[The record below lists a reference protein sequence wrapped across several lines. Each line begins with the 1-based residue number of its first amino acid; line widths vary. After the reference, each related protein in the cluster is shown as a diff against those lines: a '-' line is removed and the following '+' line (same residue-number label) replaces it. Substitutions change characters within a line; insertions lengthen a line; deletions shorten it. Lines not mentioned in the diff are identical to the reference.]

1 MKIIRVVGKQ
11 SIGDDT
17 FEEGSHTI
25 SSEPHFHDT
34 AYKDPALE
42 MITIIDQRLATKMK
56 SHVGDNE
63 YSLEE
68 IVIAVDKN
76 GKCYMGLDEQQS
88 SSKTWKC
95 SLSCKK
101 FCDKDRQNIMDFI
114 SIFENEPVEEVRDLL
129 QNLDDGCE
137 HGHTTTN
144 AVILRWKSLINYLIL
159 VSLKN

>member
-25 SSEPHFHDT
+25 SSEPYFHDT

-42 MITIIDQRLATKMK
+42 MITIIDCKNRRLGTKMK

-68 IVIAVDKN
+68 IVIAVD
-76 GKCYMGLDEQQS
+76 EQQS

-95 SLSCKK
+95 ILSCKK
-101 FCDKDRQNIMDFI
+101 FCDKER
-114 SIFENEPVEEVRDLL
+114 
-129 QNLDDGCE
+129 
-137 HGHTTTN
+137 
-144 AVILRWKSLINYLIL
+144 
-159 VSLKN
+159 

>member
-1 MKIIRVVGKQ
+1 MYEQEINKENVIESFYRNSKAVGELLKIIRVVGKQ

-25 SSEPHFHDT
+25 SSEPYFHDT

-42 MITIIDQRLATKMK
+42 VITIIDRKNRRLATKMK

-76 GKCYMGLDEQQS
+76 GKCYMDLDEKQS
-88 SSKTWKC
+88 SSKT
-95 SLSCKK
+95 
-101 FCDKDRQNIMDFI
+101 
-114 SIFENEPVEEVRDLL
+114 
-129 QNLDDGCE
+129 
-137 HGHTTTN
+137 
-144 AVILRWKSLINYLIL
+144 
-159 VSLKN
+159 